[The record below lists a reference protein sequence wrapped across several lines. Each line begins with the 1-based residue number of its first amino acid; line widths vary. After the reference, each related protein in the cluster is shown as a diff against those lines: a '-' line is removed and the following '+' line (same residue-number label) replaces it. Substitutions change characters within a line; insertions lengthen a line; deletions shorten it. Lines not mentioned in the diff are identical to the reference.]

1 MEKSRGTKKTLKTVA
16 TMAALVAALATTG
29 CTGSSL
35 MGPESGTQAQGQ
47 SVTANNA
54 GNELNPAGNGLK
66 P

>member
-1 MEKSRGTKKTLKTVA
+1 MEKSRGTKKTLKTA
-16 TMAALVAALATTG
+16 LTLMALAAALATTG

-35 MGPESGTQAQGQ
+35 MGPDAGTQAQGQ
-47 SVTANNA
+47 TVTANNA